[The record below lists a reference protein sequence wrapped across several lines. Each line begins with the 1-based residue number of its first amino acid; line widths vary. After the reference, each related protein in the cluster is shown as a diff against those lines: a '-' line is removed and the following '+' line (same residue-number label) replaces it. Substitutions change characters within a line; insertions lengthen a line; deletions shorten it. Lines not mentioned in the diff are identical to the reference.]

1 MPMYKR
7 LKGIWLVVACLV
19 GVVMLLAGCGTAGSG
34 ETSSGIEKPSEP
46 TAEACDFQAL
56 SRHPADEDG
65 KRSTKKD
72 EAPQPGIYRYAM
84 AGKQVVPGAALRVKN
99 LPSHGELFVTPA
111 RKNGSESCF
120 RIQMRFSPEV
130 ANTSTYVIRGENVYL
145 VSLLTQALGES
156 QEITPNPPVLSAS
169 GSGSKWSG
177 QFGGRTY
184 GGYSFSALGKRTF
197 RIGNTKVRTAGISS
211 SVSYRGAFNGTQ
223 AVTAWI
229 ALRPNPHIVVSEEL
243 ESRQDFGVSTLK
255 IKAHSHLMSL
265 TPKQEPES

>member
-1 MPMYKR
+1 MRKR
-7 LKGIWLVVACLV
+7 IKGIWMVMACWV
-19 GVVMLLAGCGTAGSG
+19 GVAMLFAGCGTGGS
-34 ETSSGIEKPSEP
+34 EAPNSSIEEPSKP
-46 TAEACDFQAL
+46 TVEACDFSAL
-56 SRHPADEDG
+56 SRHLADEDG
-65 KRSTKKD
+65 KVSTKRDK
-72 EAPQPGIYRYAM
+72 APQPGIYSYAM
-84 AGKQVVPGAALRVKN
+84 AGKQVVPGGALRVKN
-99 LPSHGELFVTPA
+99 LPSHSGLFVTPA
-111 RKNGSESCF
+111 RMNGSESCF
-120 RIQMRFSPEV
+120 RIQMRFSPDI
-130 ANTSTYVIRGENVYL
+130 ANTSTYVIRGEDVYL

-197 RIGNTKVRTAGISS
+197 QIGNNEVRTAGISS

-255 IKAHSHLMSL
+255 INAHSRLMSL
-265 TPKQEPES
+265 KPKQESES